1 MHVWE
6 YSEIYYLIVYLQIVY
21 IHCSSKIDVMHKINS
36 GLLKLV
42 LFLYCFPLKEKIMT
56 CCNNIP
62 PKLHY
67 DQGDFRSCLKI
78 TIVLKL

>member
-1 MHVWE
+1 MYVYMHVWE

-42 LFLYCFPLKEKIMT
+42 LFFILFSTKGKNHDL
-56 CCNNIP
+56 
-62 PKLHY
+62 L
-67 DQGDFRSCLKI
+67 
-78 TIVLKL
+78 